1 MRVDIGEGAMQHLLV
16 RAGKATAA
24 YSAGA
29 VFAVLIS
36 RLWGKLLWGLFAWV
50 PVVVYV
56 GPAVYLVALL
66 IMNRGE
72 FQSIPYAGLRWGACG
87 AVCALLT
94 ALSTFVVW
102 VLAVNVHLLLG
113 GGF

>member
-1 MRVDIGEGAMQHLLV
+1 MQRLLV
-16 RAGKATAA
+16 AAGKTAAA
-24 YSAGA
+24 YSVGA
-29 VFAVLIS
+29 VVAVLIS
-36 RLWGKLLWGLFAWV
+36 RLWGTLLWGMAAWV

-56 GPAVYLVALL
+56 GPAVYFIALL
-66 IMNRGE
+66 IVTRGE
-72 FQSIPYAGLRWGACG
+72 LHSIRNTSIRWAALA

-94 ALSTFVVW
+94 AVSTFVVW